1 MTDETIV
8 NDEATVNDDIT
19 VEHALSRRE
28 EASKAVKTYMA
39 WSTGASLI
47 PVPLVDLA
55 TVTGLQIKMVSRLA
69 AIYDIS
75 FSHNIAKS
83 VIGALISSILPV
95 SVARGTSSLIKA
107 IPGVGTILGAL
118 TAPAFTTASTYALGR
133 VFIQHFEAGGT
144 LLNFDPDAMRDHFKN
159 EFDKGAKETSAEPA
173 SKATASEKAAP
184 PSRKTAS

>member
-1 MTDETIV
+1 MTDET
-8 NDEATVNDDIT
+8 TVNNETSVHDDIAAEP
-19 VEHALSRRE
+19 VLSRRE

-69 AIYDIS
+69 AIYEIP
-75 FSHNIAKS
+75 FSPNIAKS

-107 IPGVGTILGAL
+107 IPGVGAILGAL

-144 LLNFDPDAMRDHFKN
+144 LLNFDPDAMRDHFKS
-159 EFDKGAKETSAEPA
+159 EFDKGTKETAAEPA
-173 SKATASEKAAP
+173 SKTPTTEKPAPSGKAA
-184 PSRKTAS
+184 S